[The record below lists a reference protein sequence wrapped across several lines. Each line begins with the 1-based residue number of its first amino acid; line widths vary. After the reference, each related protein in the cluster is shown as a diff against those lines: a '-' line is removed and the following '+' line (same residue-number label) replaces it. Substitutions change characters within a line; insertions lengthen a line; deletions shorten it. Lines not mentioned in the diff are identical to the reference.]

1 MKTATKNEAADG
13 SGSARK
19 WEGKNAARDRRAY
32 QQREMFLCVL
42 SGFGGRVKP
51 AMQYMGWKDHYCVLG
66 RLKCKDFRDRYWELT
81 RRRKS
86 RKSQRHTENV
96 TRNNVRRAFD
106 AMVRETRIQPADDVA
121 VSPEGVSTDRNDSV
135 SADRNEGPAKI
146 IKNVC

>member
-1 MKTATKNEAADG
+1 M
-13 SGSARK
+13 
-19 WEGKNAARDRRAY
+19 
-32 QQREMFLCVL
+32 
-42 SGFGGRVKP
+42 KP